1 MRAPSRETAEKPLDS
16 FEQNLQSWFNYS
28 IQESRSPARAS
39 YNTPMDWKWN
49 ARPKLIS
56 IQVGAPR
63 LVQCAGEEITTSIFK
78 TPVNKRIPLHQLNLE
93 GDKQSDLSVHG
104 GRDKTVYAYPSEN
117 YPYWKKELPS
127 VDLPWGA
134 FGENFTTAGLLED
147 TVYLGDR
154 FTIGTAEVVVT
165 QPRIPCFKLNLKFG
179 RDDMAK
185 RFLASRRSGFYLRVL
200 REGEV
205 GPGDKIVRIHQDENK
220 VSIADAMRVYLH
232 EPNSNE
238 LARRALQVEY
248 LSKTWRER
256 FTQTLYP
263 HQQGASPSE

>member
-1 MRAPSRETAEKPLDS
+1 
-16 FEQNLQSWFNYS
+16 
-28 IQESRSPARAS
+28 
-39 YNTPMDWKWN
+39 MDWKIYG
-49 ARPKLIS
+49 RPKLIS
-56 IQVGAPR
+56 IQVAIPR
-63 LVQCAGEEITTSIFK
+63 TVQYAGEEITTSIFK
-78 TPVNKRIPLHQLNLE
+78 TPVKKRIPLHSLNLE
-93 GDKQSDLSVHG
+93 GDQQADLSVHG
-104 GRDKTVYAYPSEN
+104 GRDKTVYAYPSEH
-117 YPYWKKELPS
+117 YSYWKKELPG

-134 FGENFTTAGLLED
+134 LGENFTTAGFLED
-147 TVYLGDR
+147 TVCLGDR

-220 VSIADAMRVYLH
+220 VSISDAMRVYLH

-248 LSKTWRER
+248 LSATWRER
-256 FTQTLYP
+256 FSQIVNP
-263 HQQGASPSE
+263 HRQGASTSE